1 MKKRL
6 CSVLIAIL
14 ALTLTACHRN
24 EAIPVCPPWP
34 DGFTSGTASEVAAW
48 DHLPQ
53 MYIHYED
60 ADFNSSAELT
70 RSEARTWGAVMADGS
85 HEIIECDGARPYQ
98 MENLCTVTMADTV
111 GEVRLAYFPEEM
123 SAIEGAEFYAAEA
136 LTGLTLTA
144 YPAAEDG
151 TVDLTP
157 EKAQTIPVANGRFTL
172 LVGRYYYEL
181 TLSQDGGQ
189 LVYGFIAHRI
199 DAEQYKVTEHVS
211 GCIVEVE
218 YEDPDHMVK
227 NLFYD
232 SITLYRP
239 SGREGNSKSGRT
251 LFPCGKIRHT
261 YTNYA
266 GTEITRHTDLGEP
279 IAQEGLKP
287 ILYTDLDIDYEI
299 EWPRNHKITAAHYE
313 RYTHDG
319 TLVDGKALI
328 AADITGTNIVHLEP
342 YYYYVFTVYYEDL
355 SAQYVMKT
363 GAGVDEIAS
372 HPKDD
377 PNIDPALAKYLRAA
391 HMQYFHT
398 SLDSLDTV
406 DLYIYRYLGRF
417 GDMEAVIFEETGNAC
432 RYTYGTDTVTLGGH
446 TLAIPDGRRL
456 YFHHTHRFYT
466 PEEVYTNGWITEA
479 EVSAIA
485 ALFKPAIGQ
494 PSPMRSEESAPV
506 WLARHLP
513 YTADRTLELTH
524 IGESGIDPS
533 AGEDM
538 YEKANIGTVKF
549 AELPTEFEIRWD
561 ARIAVEDITVTRYP
575 LFDHAKGE
583 LCPLSDCKLIFEAG
597 YYYEI
602 ALLTPT
608 GSVRYG
614 ITTASETTTPTSE
627 TNPRDI
633 SIRYSYLGEEKET
646 LISRSMSSCSWTGGH
661 VSQTA
666 SSAPYLLP
674 GLCEIHA
681 TEGQVTLFENKEVA
695 AFVISVMPLNDKNMP
710 INTSDDIVSFTVTD
724 NTFSLREGSYY
735 YAVNVCFTG
744 FSYHRYGFI
753 AHYTPNETG
762 GNS

>member
-1 MKKRL
+1 MKKILLAAL
-6 CSVLIAIL
+6 CLGLLS
-14 ALTLTACHRN
+14 TFTACHRN
-24 EAIPVCPPWP
+24 EAIPVCPSLPTESTLE
-34 DGFTSGTASEVAAW
+34 TSPEIAAW
-48 DHLPQ
+48 DYLPKMAIQ
-53 MYIHYED
+53 YEGEE
-60 ADFNSSAELT
+60 FQSTAELT
-70 RSEARTWGAVMADGS
+70 RSEAYTWGATMADGS
-85 HEIIECDGARPYQ
+85 HGLAVSDSGARPYQ
-98 MENLCTVTMADTV
+98 MENLCTVTLADTV

-123 SAIEGAEFYAAEA
+123 NAIEGAEFYAAEA

-199 DAEQYKVTEHVS
+199 DAEEYKVTEHVS
-211 GCIVEVE
+211 GCCVETY
-218 YEDPDHMVK
+218 YEDPDHFVK
-227 NLFYD
+227 QLPALHLKTPF
-232 SITLYRP
+232 
-239 SGREGNSKSGRT
+239 GREAGASLGILLNICGRVV
-251 LFPCGKIRHT
+251 HT
-261 YTNYA
+261 YVNHA
-266 GTEITRHTDLGEP
+266 DTEITRHANLGDPLATEDMHN
-279 IAQEGLKP
+279 ITTSRVNMEYQ
-287 ILYTDLDIDYEI
+287 I
-299 EWPRNHKITAAHYE
+299 EWPWNAEVTAAQYD

-319 TLVDGKALI
+319 TLLDGKALV
-328 AADITGTNIVHLEP
+328 AADIKRTNTVTLEP
-342 YYYYVFTVYYEDL
+342 NFYYVFTVYYEGA
-355 SAQYVMKT
+355 SAQYVLKT
-363 GAGVDEIAS
+363 GEGMDEIAA

-377 PNIDPALAKYLRAA
+377 PNIDQRLAKYLRAE
-391 HMQYFHT
+391 HLHYMHSSRDT
-398 SLDSLDTV
+398 LDTV
-406 DLYIYRYLGRF
+406 DVYIHRYLGQYD
-417 GDMEAVIFEETGNAC
+417 GMEAVIFEETN
-432 RYTYGTDTVTLGGH
+432 TDCECMRGKDTITLGGQ
-446 TLAIPDGRRL
+446 TLSLHDGRQL
-456 YFHHTHRFYT
+456 YFYYAHCFYT
-466 PEEVYTNGWITEA
+466 PEEAYQNGWITDA
-479 EVSAIA
+479 DVTTIA
-485 ALFKPAIGQ
+485 ALCKPALGQ

-513 YTADRTLELTH
+513 FTADRTLELTP

-533 AGEDM
+533 AGEEM

-583 LCPLSDCKLIFEAG
+583 ICPLSDCKLVFEAG

-602 ALLTPT
+602 TLLTPT
-608 GSVRYG
+608 GSVQYG
-614 ITTASETTTPTSE
+614 ITTASETTTPMSE

-666 SSAPYLLP
+666 SPAPYMLP
-674 GLCEIHA
+674 GLCEFHA
-681 TEGQVTLFENKEVA
+681 TEGQVTLFENMEVA

-710 INTSDDIVSFTVTD
+710 ITASDDIVSFTVTD